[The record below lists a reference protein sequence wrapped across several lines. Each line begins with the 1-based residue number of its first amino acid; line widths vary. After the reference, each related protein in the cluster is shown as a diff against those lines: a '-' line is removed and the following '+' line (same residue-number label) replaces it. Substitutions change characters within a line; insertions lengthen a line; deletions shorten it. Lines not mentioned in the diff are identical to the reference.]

1 MSVSEQELFGLM
13 AIAQEQQKAAAVAL
27 EQLEA
32 QRVELDSTIGKAKAA
47 VLEMEKAGKA
57 SALIIEK
64 ATRIAVSEAVSD
76 ALKAVRDQTAS
87 TLEGSVGPS
96 VKALEG
102 ATGRATRAGE
112 ELREAASSISWKWTG
127 LWTLTVCVLLLTVVG
142 LSMLLVPSPSEIA
155 DLRANASTLE
165 AKGGKVQLTQ
175 CGPSNRLCAKID
187 IKANTGKNGSF
198 GWGKEGEWMILQ
210 GY

>member
-102 ATGRATRAGE
+102 ATGRATRAGDV
-112 ELREAASSISWKWTG
+112 LREAANSISWKWIGMWTITG
-127 LWTLTVCVLLLTVVG
+127 CMLLLTAVG

-155 DLRANASTLE
+155 ELRANVTALE
-165 AKGGKVQLTQ
+165 AKGGRVQLTQ
-175 CGPSNRLCAKID
+175 CGPDVNRLCAKINV
-187 IKANTGKNGSF
+187 KANKSTG
-198 GWGKEGEWMILQ
+198 GWGKEGDWMILE

>member
-1 MSVSEQELFGLM
+1 MSISEQELFGLM
-13 AIAQEQQKAAAVAL
+13 AIAQEQQKAATVAL

-32 QRVELDSTIGKAKAA
+32 QRAELDSTIGKAKAA

-64 ATRIAVSEAVSD
+64 ATRIAVSEAISD

-87 TLEGSVGPS
+87 TLGDSVGPS
-96 VKALEG
+96 VRALEG

-112 ELREAASSISWKWTG
+112 ELHEAASWISWKWAGILAFTG
-127 LWTLTVCVLLLTVVG
+127 CGLLLTVVA
-142 LSMLLVPSPSEIA
+142 LSMLLVPTPGEIA
-155 DLRANASTLE
+155 DLRADVAVLE
-165 AKGGKVQLTQ
+165 SKGGKIQLSQ
-175 CGPSNRLCAKID
+175 CGSDGNRLCAKINVQ
-187 IKANTGKNGSF
+187 ANKSTG